1 MAFEGREAE
10 LGMLLGRMRKAPEDW
25 HELYEQVRQTLN
37 QMKATGMPLPLDLVQ
52 FEQDLEAEFEAE
64 NTDDTRRARLDA
76 LIEQRGIDSDVFM
89 LVQPGDTER
98 WRSEV
103 SFSEL
108 ARQMITFNF
117 AQQRARVPN

>member
-76 LIEQRGIDSDVFM
+76 LIEQRGIDSDV
-89 LVQPGDTER
+89 
-98 WRSEV
+98 
-103 SFSEL
+103 
-108 ARQMITFNF
+108 
-117 AQQRARVPN
+117 